1 MEFKS
6 GVDWK
11 GAIWQMTPFVKIKL
25 YSIFKEKV
33 VICQMVPFVTK

>member
-6 GVDWK
+6 CVDWK
-11 GAIWQMTPFVKIKL
+11 GAIRQMIPFVKTNL
-25 YSIFKEKV
+25 YSILKEKV